1 MRLHCSR
8 SAPRLECSF
17 WLVNCRSL
25 RTSFLFAGSHLLA
38 SVFDGGYSCGCSPLL
53 AEKKVTI
60 TVKRRE
66 APLSTAMNHSEHNH
80 SEHIDPQKS
89 KAECSF

>member
-1 MRLHCSR
+1 MVATAVVVVHYR
-8 SAPRLECSF
+8 
-17 WLVNCRSL
+17 
-25 RTSFLFAGSHLLA
+25 
-38 SVFDGGYSCGCSPLL
+38 L